1 MGTFFKVDR
10 AIFDTEIWQD
20 PEPYDMRS
28 AWIWLIGMA
37 NFKEAPRVIRG
48 QALKIKRGQL
58 HVSMSYLAEAWHW
71 SVGKVRR
78 YIRLLEQLGMVQ
90 AHGTPNGTTLTIEN
104 YAKYQDVRQ
113 ARGTPNGI
121 ADGTTDGTTGGTQ
134 SKNIKKDKEGEEYAR
149 TRATPSDPQPLQ
161 ETIEEIMQ
169 WERELNERRRKEREA
184 RDGYDNTDDSDE

>member
-10 AIFDTEIWQD
+10 AIFETEIWQD

-48 QALKIKRGQL
+48 QTLKIKRGQL

-113 ARGTPNGI
+113 TRGTPNGI

-134 SKNIKKDKEGEEYAR
+134 SKNIKKDKEPQERAHARAGE
-149 TRATPSDPQPLQ
+149 PSRDL
-161 ETIEEIMQ
+161 TEEEQ
-169 WERELNERRRKEREA
+169 QKLLESWERAVNQRMKKEAE
-184 RDGYDNTDDSDE
+184 